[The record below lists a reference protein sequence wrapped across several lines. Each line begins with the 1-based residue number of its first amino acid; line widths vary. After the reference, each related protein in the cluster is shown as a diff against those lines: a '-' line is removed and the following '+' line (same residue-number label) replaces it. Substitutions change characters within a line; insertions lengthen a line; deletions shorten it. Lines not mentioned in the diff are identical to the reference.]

1 MLLLLLHI
9 KGVEINVGI
18 KSILALGIS
27 TTELYRK
34 LVNVKARYQECFANK
49 PVLGDCRS
57 GPKRSTSHC
66 KSAPL
71 C

>member
-27 TTELYRK
+27 TTELYR
-34 LVNVKARYQECFANK
+34 NWSMSRQ
-49 PVLGDCRS
+49 
-57 GPKRSTSHC
+57 
-66 KSAPL
+66 
-71 C
+71 